1 MTRVL
6 RHVAALLVGALVA
19 LAAVAVHR
27 SAFPLGLLLGVVT
40 SYAVAWWL
48 LRSSVPR
55 TASSYAL
62 GWLAVFAVV
71 VTGRPE
77 GDFALAQDLRGL
89 SLMVAGFGIVV
100 VAVVGFTG
108 GRGSST

>member
-1 MTRVL
+1 VL
-6 RHVAALLVGALVA
+6 RHAIALLVGALVA

-27 SAFPLGLLLGVVT
+27 SAFPLGLLLAVVT

-48 LRSSVPR
+48 LRSGFPR

-62 GWLAVFAVV
+62 GWLGLFALVV
-71 VTGRPE
+71 SGRPE
-77 GDFALAQDLRGL
+77 GDFALAQDLRGV
-89 SLMVAGFGIVV
+89 SLMVAGFGLVV

-108 GRGSST
+108 GRRSSP

>member
-6 RHVAALLVGALVA
+6 SHVAALVVGVLVA
-19 LAAVAVHR
+19 VATVAVHR

-40 SYAVAWWL
+40 SYAVPWWL
-48 LRSSVPR
+48 LRGRNPR

-71 VTGRPE
+71 VAGRPE

-89 SLMVAGFGIVV
+89 LLMAAGVGLVV
-100 VAVVGFTG
+100 VAVVGLTG